1 MIEKLELN
9 HLRVLDAVHE
19 HGSVSAAAE
28 ALEVSQ
34 QAVSLQLKRLRTL
47 LGDPLFVRAG
57 QAMVPTAYARLIQP
71 HVRQLL
77 ALWHAMP
84 LPAQIPLHAMQRTL
98 SLCATDHAQRIV
110 VEPLLRELRA
120 AAPGVRVKISNIESA
135 ALVRRMQAGEI
146 DLAFTS
152 SAYLPEGLPCLPL
165 FTERYVCVA
174 ARPLTEP
181 GSPLPLAALVARDF
195 LVVSPGV
202 PGFDGSAGHWFEQLG
217 LPRRVVASV
226 PSFFMAAEL
235 LRGSD
240 MVAFLPSR
248 LLPCEGLVEVPLEKY
263 PPGFQVVAAHH
274 PAAASDALV
283 GWVLT
288 HLRARY
294 APAGSSAA
302 S

>member
-195 LVVSPGV
+195 LVVSA
-202 PGFDGSAGHWFEQLG
+202 SMAKA
-217 LPRRVVASV
+217 ASV
-226 PSFFMAAEL
+226 SPALISARFFSATGHEASC
-235 LRGSD
+235 RSNQ
-240 MVAFLPSR
+240 SR
-248 LLPCEGLVEVPLEKY
+248 LN
-263 PPGFQVVAAHH
+263 AAR
-274 PAAASDALV
+274 PAASLISARKSASFLAICS
-283 GWVLT
+283 
-288 HLRARY
+288 RFSCS
-294 APAGSSAA
+294 APAARSKSSGRLDSMACRISDSA
-302 S
+302 WDTFSSVLAIRLN